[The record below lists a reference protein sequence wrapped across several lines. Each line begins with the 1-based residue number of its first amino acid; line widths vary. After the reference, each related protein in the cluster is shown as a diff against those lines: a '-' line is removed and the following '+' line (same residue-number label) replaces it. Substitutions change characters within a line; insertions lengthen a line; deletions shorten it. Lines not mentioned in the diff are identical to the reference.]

1 MREDTERHDDA
12 AIIDIGAATQLTQG
26 TFLPRA
32 TEAVVIQDHWDEP

>member
-1 MREDTERHDDA
+1 MRNDIQANEDA
-12 AIIDIGAATQLTQG
+12 VLVDIGAATDLTHG